1 MKSLE
6 VILLLELQNLH
17 KTFSKGTVNENYLF
31 RGIDLKIEKGDFI
44 TIIGSNGAGKSTL
57 LNIIGGK
64 IPLDSGKILL
74 NGNDISNVP
83 EYKRCKVIG
92 RVFQDPSLGTSPS
105 MTILQN
111 LSMAYNKGKSFN
123 LTPGITK
130 SKTNYFRTLLEKL
143 NLGLENKINTKVGD
157 LSGGQRQSLALL
169 MATMSNPD
177 VLLLDEH
184 TAALDPK
191 TSELIL
197 SLSEEVIR
205 EKNMTSLMVTHNLN
219 HAIKTGNRL
228 IMLHRGQIIMDI
240 KGEEKKDLTVEKL
253 IDSFEKL
260 NFKNELSD
268 RAIFS

>member
-1 MKSLE
+1 M
-6 VILLLELQNLH
+6 LQLANLH
-17 KTFSKGTVNENYLF
+17 KTFGEGTVNENYLF
-31 RGIDLKIEKGDFI
+31 KGISLDIQEGDFI

-64 IPLDSGKILL
+64 IPLDEGNIIL
-74 NGNDISNVP
+74 NDKDISHTA
-83 EYKRCKVIG
+83 EFKRCKFVG
-92 RVFQDPSLGTSPS
+92 RVFQDPTLGTSPS

-111 LSMAYNKGKSFN
+111 LSMAYNKGRAFN
-123 LTPGITK
+123 LTPGINK
-130 SKTNYFRTLLEKL
+130 SKISYFKSLLEKL
-143 NLGLENKINTKVGD
+143 NLGLENKLYTKVGD

-177 VLLLDEH
+177 LLLLDEH

-191 TSELIL
+191 TSEIIL
-197 SLSEEVIR
+197 SLTEEIIK

-240 KGEEKKDLTVEKL
+240 SGEEKKALTIEKL
-253 IDSFEKL
+253 IESFEKL

-268 RAIFS
+268 RALFA

>member
-1 MKSLE
+1 MLR
-6 VILLLELQNLH
+6 LQNLH
-17 KTFSKGTVNENYLF
+17 KTFGKGTVNENYLYK
-31 RGIDLKIEKGDFI
+31 GISLEIESGDFI

-64 IPLDSGKILL
+64 IPLDEGI
-74 NGNDISNVP
+74 ISIKDKNISDMP
-83 EYKRCKVIG
+83 EYKRCKFIG

-105 MTILQN
+105 MTILEN
-111 LSMAYNKGKSFN
+111 LSMAYNKGKKFN
-123 LTPGITK
+123 LTLGVQKGKID
-130 SKTNYFRTLLEKL
+130 YFKGLLSKL
-143 NLGLENKINTKVGD
+143 NLGLEAKLHTKVGD

-191 TSELIL
+191 TSEIIL
-197 SLSEEVIR
+197 DLTEEIIK

-219 HAIKTGNRL
+219 HAIKAGNRL
-228 IMLHRGQIIMDI
+228 IMLHRGNIIMDI
-240 KGEEKKDLTVEKL
+240 KGEEKKNLTIEKL

>member
-1 MKSLE
+1 
-6 VILLLELQNLH
+6 
-17 KTFSKGTVNENYLF
+17 
-31 RGIDLKIEKGDFI
+31 
-44 TIIGSNGAGKSTL
+44 
-57 LNIIGGK
+57 
-64 IPLDSGKILL
+64 
-74 NGNDISNVP
+74 
-83 EYKRCKVIG
+83 G
-92 RVFQDPSLGTSPS
+92 RVFQDPTLGTSPS

-111 LSMAYNKGKSFN
+111 LSMAYNKGRAFN
-123 LTPGITK
+123 LTPGINK
-130 SKTNYFRTLLEKL
+130 SKVDYFKSLLEKL
-143 NLGLENKINTKVGD
+143 NLGLENKLHTKVGD

-177 VLLLDEH
+177 LLLLDEH

-191 TSELIL
+191 TSEIIL
-197 SLSEEVIR
+197 TLTEEIIK

-240 KGEEKKDLTVEKL
+240 KGEEKKALTIEKL

-268 RAIFS
+268 RALFA

>member
-1 MKSLE
+1 ME
-6 VILLLELQNLH
+6 VILLLTLQNLH
-17 KTFSKGTVNENYLF
+17 KTFAHGTVNENYLF
-31 RGIDLKIEKGDFI
+31 KGISLEIEDGDFI

-64 IPLDSGKILL
+64 LSLDEGEIIL
-74 NGNDISNVP
+74 NGKDISVTP
-83 EYKRCKVIG
+83 EYKRCKFIG

-105 MTILQN
+105 MNILEN
-111 LSMAYNKGKSFN
+111 LSIAYNKGNRFG
-123 LTPGITK
+123 LTPGVQKGKID
-130 SKTNYFRTLLEKL
+130 YFKKLLSRL
-143 NLGLENKINTKVGD
+143 NLGLEDKLYTRVGD
-157 LSGGQRQSLALL
+157 LSGGQRQSLALI

-177 VLLLDEH
+177 LLLLDEH

-191 TSELIL
+191 TSEIIL
-197 SLSEEVIR
+197 TLSEEIIK

-228 IMLHRGQIIMDI
+228 IMLHRGNIIMDI
-240 KGEEKKDLTVEKL
+240 KGEEKKALTIEKL
-253 IDSFEKL
+253 IESFEKL

>member
-1 MKSLE
+1 M
-6 VILLLELQNLH
+6 ILLLNLNNLH
-17 KTFSKGTVNENYLF
+17 KTFGKDTVNENYLF
-31 RGIDLKIEKGDFI
+31 KGISLNIEKGDFI

-64 IPLDSGKILL
+64 IPLDVGTITL
-74 NGNDISNVP
+74 NGKDISSMA
-83 EYKRCKVIG
+83 EFKRCKFIG

-111 LSMAYNKGKSFN
+111 LSIAYNKGKPFG
-123 LTPGITK
+123 LTPGVQKIKIDDFK
-130 SKTNYFRTLLEKL
+130 SLLAKL
-143 NLGLENKINTKVGD
+143 NLGLEEKLHTRVGD

-177 VLLLDEH
+177 LLLLDEH

-191 TSELIL
+191 TSEIIL
-197 SLSEEVIR
+197 NLTEEIIK
-205 EKNMTSLMVTHNLN
+205 EKKMASLMVTHNLN
-219 HAIKTGNRL
+219 HAIKAGNRL
-228 IMLHRGQIIMDI
+228 IMLHRGNIIMDI
-240 KGEEKKDLTVEKL
+240 KGEEKKNLTIEKL
-253 IDSFEKL
+253 IESFEKL